1 MNKKQ
6 PSKYNKLD
14 TKQRSFG
21 SWNKDLIVQ
30 LSNASAE
37 LYWKLHKTTR
47 LEEGDLA
54 IVVGMSHYYTW
65 FKLFKNGKL
74 IMHPGRSALTGIT
87 YPFEQDK
94 YDDALLKR
102 ALALIKKTLSK

>member
-1 MNKKQ
+1 MYEALWTDINKGSSTVSDSTSYGEITAKHSEKMNKKQ

-37 LYWKLHKTTR
+37 LYWKLHKTDQTAR
-47 LEEGDLA
+47 KA
-54 IVVGMSHYYTW
+54 T
-65 FKLFKNGKL
+65 
-74 IMHPGRSALTGIT
+74 
-87 YPFEQDK
+87 
-94 YDDALLKR
+94 
-102 ALALIKKTLSK
+102 